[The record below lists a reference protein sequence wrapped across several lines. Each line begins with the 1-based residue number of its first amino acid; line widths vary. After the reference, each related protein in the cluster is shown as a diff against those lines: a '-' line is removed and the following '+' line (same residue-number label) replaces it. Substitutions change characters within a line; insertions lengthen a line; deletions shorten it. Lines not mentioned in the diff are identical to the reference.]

1 MCIQNKTDI
10 TIFKFTKKKSYK
22 RTSFLPMPR
31 QSNTN
36 QMNTQTHFYT
46 AITEYETPTLDPIT
60 IQRAQMH
67 ISLIDGKHTF
77 LANT

>member
-1 MCIQNKTDI
+1 
-10 TIFKFTKKKSYK
+10 
-22 RTSFLPMPR
+22 MPR

-46 AITEYETPTLDPIT
+46 AITEYETPKLDPIT